1 MWGCGGWCES
11 EECGGECECVCTIY
25 VEQSLT
31 LPPSPP
37 QPDLSPPSLQDSKLA
52 LGCRQLL
59 HSQEH
64 SDLQFI
70 VSGRE
75 GGEGGEGGEDGK
87 VVIHAHRVIVAAR
100 CQWFRRALLSG
111 MKEAIDR

>member
-1 MWGCGGWCES
+1 MSRYVLGWER
-11 EECGGECECVCTIY
+11 VCTIQCVY
-25 VEQSLT
+25 GIELSHIV
-31 LPPSPP
+31 PP

-59 HSQEH
+59 CSQEH
-64 SDLQFI
+64 SDLQFM

-75 GGEGGEGGEDGK
+75 GGEGGEDGEDRK

>member
-1 MWGCGGWCES
+1 MWGQ
-11 EECGGECECVCTIY
+11 VVY
-25 VEQSLT
+25 LQQSLNSPI
-31 LPPSPP
+31 LPVPP

-59 HSQEH
+59 GSQEH

-75 GGEGGEGGEDGK
+75 GGEGGEGGK
-87 VVIHAHRVIVAAR
+87 VVIRAHRVIVAAR